1 MEKLDLEAMPLDD
14 LWTLHEQISSV
25 LSELIIA
32 EKRQLE
38 NRLLQLNHGKEV
50 QGSVMLELKSDN
62 ANRERA
68 RREYPRVFPKYQNPA
83 VPAET
88 WSGRGKRPRWLVSA
102 LKAGG
107 TVEDFRIP
115 DTPQDKVQVGR

>member
-14 LWTLHEQISSV
+14 LWALHEQISSI
-25 LSELIIA
+25 LSKRITA

-38 NRLLQLNHGKEV
+38 NRLLQLNRGKDALGPV
-50 QGSVMLELKSDN
+50 KLKLEPDR
-62 ANRERA
+62 ANRERP
-68 RREYPRVFPKYQNPA
+68 RRKYPRVFPKYQNPD
-83 VPAET
+83 VPTET

-107 TVEDFRIP
+107 TVEDFKIANIP
-115 DTPQDKVQVGR
+115 QENVRARR

>member
-25 LSELIIA
+25 LSERIIA

-62 ANRERA
+62 ANRERT

-83 VPAET
+83 VPTET

-115 DTPQDKVQVGR
+115 DTPQDKVQVRR